1 MRTRSRTRLAAFA
14 LCVLGAVSGAGWA
27 QVPPA
32 RGEIAQYKG
41 LFAAAL
47 ANHAAE
53 VRTLIAKGEKA
64 DICDGYQ
71 RTALHVA
78 AYFAK
83 HDAMRALAAAG
94 ADTNALENDRYDIVT
109 IASVANDV
117 PTLKLALALG
127 CKATNITSRY
137 DGTALIAAA
146 HLGHAEVVQILIKAG
161 APLDHVNNLHWTAL
175 IESIVLGNGGPQH
188 TLTLKYLVEAG
199 ANLQLADR
207 SGATP
212 LALAKSRG
220 YREMI
225 AILEKAGAR

>member
-1 MRTRSRTRLAAFA
+1 MRLSHALLAAVA
-14 LCVLGAVSGAGWA
+14 LGTLGGPWRVGQA

-32 RGEIAQYKG
+32 RGELAQYKG

-47 ANHAAE
+47 ANNAIE
-53 VRTLIAKGEKA
+53 IKTLVVKGDKA
-64 DICDGYQ
+64 SARDGYQ
-71 RTALHVA
+71 RTPLHVA

-83 HDAMRALAAAG
+83 HDAMRALVAAG
-94 ADTNALENDRYDIVT
+94 ADANALENDRYDIVT
-109 IASVANDV
+109 IAAVANDV
-117 PTLKLALALG
+117 PTLKLALELG
-127 CKATNITSRY
+127 SKASNITSRY

-146 HLGHAEVVQILIKAG
+146 HLGHAEVVQTLIKAG

-207 SGATP
+207 SGASP
-212 LALAKSRG
+212 LTLAKSRG

>member
-1 MRTRSRTRLAAFA
+1 MQARLCSRLAAA
-14 LCVLGAVSGAGWA
+14 LGVLAGTSGCVQA

-32 RGEIAQYKG
+32 RSEIAQYQG

-47 ANHAAE
+47 ANNAAE
-53 VRTLIAKGEKA
+53 IKARIAAGNKPNA
-64 DICDGYQ
+64 RDGYQ
-71 RTALHVA
+71 RTPLHAA

-83 HDAMRALAAAG
+83 HDAMRVLVAGG
-94 ADTNALENDRYDIVT
+94 ADANALENDRYDIVT
-109 IASVANDV
+109 IAAVANDV
-117 PTLKLALALG
+117 PTLKLALELG

-146 HLGHAEVVQILIKAG
+146 HLGHSEVVRLLIAAG

-188 TLTLKYLVEAG
+188 TLTLKYLVDAG

-207 SGATP
+207 SGTTP

>member
-1 MRTRSRTRLAAFA
+1 MRLHRRWL
-14 LCVLGAVSGAGWA
+14 SGALLSALTALVLDAQG
-27 QVPPA
+27 QVPPF
-32 RGEIAQYKG
+32 RSDIAQYQG

-47 ANHAAE
+47 ANRAADIK
-53 VRTLIAKGEKA
+53 TLIAGGAKVDA
-64 DICDGYQ
+64 RDGYQ
-71 RTALHVA
+71 RTPLHAA

-94 ADTNALENDRYDIVT
+94 AEVNALEQDRYDILT
-109 IASVANDV
+109 IAAVANDV
-117 PTLKLALALG
+117 PTLKLALELG
-127 CKATNITSRY
+127 CRASNITSRY

-146 HLGHAEVVQILIKAG
+146 HLGHAEVVRLLIAAG

-175 IESIVLGNGGPQH
+175 IEAIVLGNGGPRH

-199 ANLQLADR
+199 ANLKLTDR

-225 AILEKAGAR
+225 AILEKTGAR

>member
-1 MRTRSRTRLAAFA
+1 MKQSIRAVLVSAAFVFVA
-14 LCVLGAVSGAGWA
+14 HAQA

-32 RGEIAQYKG
+32 RGEIAQYTG

-47 ANHAAE
+47 ANNAAGIKA
-53 VRTLIAKGEKA
+53 LIAKGEPVDA
-64 DICDGYQ
+64 RDSYQ
-71 RTALHVA
+71 RAPLHAA
-78 AYFAK
+78 AYFAR
-83 HDAMRALAAAG
+83 HDAMRALIAAG
-94 ADTNALENDRYDIVT
+94 ANPNVLEHDRYDIVT

-117 PTLKLALALG
+117 PTLKLALELG

-146 HLGHAEVVQILIKAG
+146 HLGHAEVTQTLIKAG
-161 APLDHVNNLHWTAL
+161 APLNHVNNLHWTAL